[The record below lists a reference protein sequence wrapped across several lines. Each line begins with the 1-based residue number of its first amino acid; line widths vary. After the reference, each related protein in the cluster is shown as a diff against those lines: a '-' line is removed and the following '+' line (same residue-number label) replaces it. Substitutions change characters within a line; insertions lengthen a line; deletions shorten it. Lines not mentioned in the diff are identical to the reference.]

1 MDKFRILQIHIYN
14 FKGFKELS
22 LDLSS
27 NSFTILGGKNGFG
40 KTTLFDA
47 IELVLSGSI
56 KRMSQYVTN
65 ADKRY
70 NYNGKPLVYD
80 CSIQTVYVE
89 ILVELESGIYW
100 LKREA
105 MVEDIKNPIDFSIFS
120 TLYIRPNIDKVEY
133 AITKDSDILPSS
145 IIKQYKFL
153 HYLDQEECTAFLK
166 SNEKSRNELVTK
178 LFRTQNFDN
187 DLSKMVDC
195 KAKLDSIII
204 TNKDRLENI
213 DRKLNILRNAGT
225 LEGDLE
231 EIEYIPLTKT
241 LPEWDKENPKLN
253 INQYLEL
260 LSENGLI
267 DNIRYFVDNNN
278 EYNKYKIAKYLAPY
292 LDDENSLTL
301 AQYVHYKN
309 KRYEIIL
316 FEEYKATLERLFDD
330 FDIYEIRQF
339 SIERYK
345 SLSYFVS
352 NEALTLLTEKVNA
365 IKDFYPTCTS
375 VQQEYTQMLSRRESL
390 IKSFDSIK
398 LDNKSKCPLCG
409 HVFANAEILIAEI
422 AKQGESF
429 KQISDTLTHKLMSL
443 YDDLKKYYK
452 TNILDP
458 IISIIKNENLSQEV
472 VDSVKNV
479 TIEKFVKDVEIK
491 WNVKFNPQANIEET
505 QNYCK
510 TLLTSLTKSYDAT
523 IDYARLD
530 TFYEE
535 YREIIIKENLTH
547 SNITKKR
554 AYIISKWKEYSSKE
568 IQNLSKEREKLLRKY
583 SYCESKSKTIKKIV
597 DQIKKQK
604 RDYIAKLISDIEILF
619 YIYSGRIM
627 QDNYYGRGIFM
638 KNDLKRVLFVS
649 GSYGDDIDVL
659 YNMSSG
665 QLTSIILAFTLA
677 LNKLYAD
684 VKYIA
689 IDDPVQTID
698 DMNLWG
704 FIETLRHEFRDYNV
718 LLSTH
723 ENNYAGLLRYKA
735 SKMGIKAIFYD
746 MQNFREMTL

>member
-70 NYNGKPLVYD
+70 NYNGKCLVYD

-89 ILVELESGIYW
+89 ILIELESGIYW

-133 AITKDSDILPSS
+133 AIAKDSDILPSS

-225 LEGDLE
+225 LEGGLE

-316 FEEYKATLERLFDD
+316 FHY
-330 FDIYEIRQF
+330 
-339 SIERYK
+339 
-345 SLSYFVS
+345 
-352 NEALTLLTEKVNA
+352 
-365 IKDFYPTCTS
+365 
-375 VQQEYTQMLSRRESL
+375 
-390 IKSFDSIK
+390 
-398 LDNKSKCPLCG
+398 CP
-409 HVFANAEILIAEI
+409 V
-422 AKQGESF
+422 
-429 KQISDTLTHKLMSL
+429 
-443 YDDLKKYYK
+443 
-452 TNILDP
+452 
-458 IISIIKNENLSQEV
+458 
-472 VDSVKNV
+472 
-479 TIEKFVKDVEIK
+479 
-491 WNVKFNPQANIEET
+491 
-505 QNYCK
+505 
-510 TLLTSLTKSYDAT
+510 
-523 IDYARLD
+523 
-530 TFYEE
+530 
-535 YREIIIKENLTH
+535 
-547 SNITKKR
+547 
-554 AYIISKWKEYSSKE
+554 
-568 IQNLSKEREKLLRKY
+568 
-583 SYCESKSKTIKKIV
+583 
-597 DQIKKQK
+597 
-604 RDYIAKLISDIEILF
+604 
-619 YIYSGRIM
+619 
-627 QDNYYGRGIFM
+627 
-638 KNDLKRVLFVS
+638 
-649 GSYGDDIDVL
+649 
-659 YNMSSG
+659 
-665 QLTSIILAFTLA
+665 
-677 LNKLYAD
+677 
-684 VKYIA
+684 
-689 IDDPVQTID
+689 
-698 DMNLWG
+698 
-704 FIETLRHEFRDYNV
+704 
-718 LLSTH
+718 
-723 ENNYAGLLRYKA
+723 
-735 SKMGIKAIFYD
+735 
-746 MQNFREMTL
+746 

>member
-27 NSFTILGGKNGFG
+27 NSFTIWGGKNGFG

-292 LDDENSLTL
+292 LWL
-301 AQYVHYKN
+301 V
-309 KRYEIIL
+309 RIL
-316 FEEYKATLERLFDD
+316 WINMFVLIGTITFLFFLETR
-330 FDIYEIRQF
+330 
-339 SIERYK
+339 
-345 SLSYFVS
+345 S
-352 NEALTLLTEKVNA
+352 NL
-365 IKDFYPTCTS
+365 
-375 VQQEYTQMLSRRESL
+375 
-390 IKSFDSIK
+390 
-398 LDNKSKCPLCG
+398 
-409 HVFANAEILIAEI
+409 
-422 AKQGESF
+422 
-429 KQISDTLTHKLMSL
+429 
-443 YDDLKKYYK
+443 
-452 TNILDP
+452 
-458 IISIIKNENLSQEV
+458 
-472 VDSVKNV
+472 NV
-479 TIEKFVKDVEIK
+479 TLNISEKSI
-491 WNVKFNPQANIEET
+491 N
-505 QNYCK
+505 
-510 TLLTSLTKSYDAT
+510 
-523 IDYARLD
+523 
-530 TFYEE
+530 
-535 YREIIIKENLTH
+535 KENLH
-547 SNITKKR
+547 VIDKKLDDLSDSYSNLLTQLSIWVSLLIGIVGIVSILIQFIFTNQYKDIYNQVMNKLEDWEEILKKNEAKIQYYDACMCLQSLITLQKDLPSPT
-554 AYIISKWKEYSSKE
+554 YH
-568 IQNLSKEREKLLRKY
+568 KLLADVFRMALY
-583 SYCESKSKTIKKIV
+583 SILK
-597 DQIKKQK
+597 
-604 RDYIAKLISDIEILF
+604 DYNYEKGINNEICWKLIILNQTLTDIYPSLSTSNCYLSVPLITSLRE
-619 YIYSGRIM
+619 
-627 QDNYYGRGIFM
+627 
-638 KNDLKRVLFVS
+638 DLSRL
-649 GSYGDDIDVL
+649 
-659 YNMSSG
+659 
-665 QLTSIILAFTLA
+665 IILKQRELGIGEKGSDDRSEMRD
-677 LNKLYAD
+677 LINQVELKLH
-684 VKYIA
+684 
-689 IDDPVQTID
+689 TII
-698 DMNLWG
+698 NLLDAE
-704 FIETLRHEFRDYNV
+704 IKN
-718 LLSTH
+718 LLK
-723 ENNYAGLLRYKA
+723 L
-735 SKMGIKAIFYD
+735 
-746 MQNFREMTL
+746 